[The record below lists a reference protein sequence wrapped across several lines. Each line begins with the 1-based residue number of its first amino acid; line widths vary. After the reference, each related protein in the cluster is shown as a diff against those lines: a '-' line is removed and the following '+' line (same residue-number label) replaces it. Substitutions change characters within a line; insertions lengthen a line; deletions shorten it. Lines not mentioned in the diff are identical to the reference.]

1 MRRMSFSDNVK
12 KNKSKEKKRGGG
24 IDHVRARSTITHSA
38 VGDKDLHHQKS
49 HVCKGRSTRLP
60 SCSLNSD
67 FLAAETLS
75 YEINGCLSCS
85 NANML
90 LRYY

>member
-12 KNKSKEKKRGGG
+12 KKIKVKKKKGGGG

-49 HVCKGRSTRLP
+49 HVCKGRSTRLHAHLTP
-60 SCSLNSD
+60 TFSLLKH
-67 FLAAETLS
+67 FPT
-75 YEINGCLSCS
+75 
-85 NANML
+85 
-90 LRYY
+90 R